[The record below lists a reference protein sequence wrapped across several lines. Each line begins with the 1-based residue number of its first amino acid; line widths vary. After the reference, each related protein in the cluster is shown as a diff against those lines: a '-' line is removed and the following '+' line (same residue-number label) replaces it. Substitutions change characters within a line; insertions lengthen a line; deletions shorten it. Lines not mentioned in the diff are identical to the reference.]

1 MITVCCV
8 AIVAGA
14 VYSPAWL
21 IVPTPVGLIVH
32 VTAVLLLLL
41 TLAVNCCACPL
52 SSVALAGVTLTDTG
66 RVAAAGTRVIVAEAD
81 LVGSAW
87 LVAVIVTV
95 CCKPTAAGA
104 VYNPAALIVP
114 TPAGMAVQVTAV
126 LLVLATLAVNCCV
139 WPPLESVTLAGV
151 TLKDTGGMRVTVA
164 VSDVDE
170 TPRVVAVIV
179 TVCCVSILEG
189 AV

>member
-87 LVAVIVTV
+87 LV
-95 CCKPTAAGA
+95 
-104 VYNPAALIVP
+104 VP